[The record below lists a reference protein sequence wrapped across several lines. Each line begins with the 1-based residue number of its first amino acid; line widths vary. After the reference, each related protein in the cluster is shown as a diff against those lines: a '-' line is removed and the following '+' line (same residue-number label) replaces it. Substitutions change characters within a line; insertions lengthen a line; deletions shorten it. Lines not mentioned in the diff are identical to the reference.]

1 MKPLIKRLLREELLK
16 EENLEEGYFK
26 SMLAGLLMMAGL
38 SWGQIKP
45 EYKAK
50 IDSIQKI
57 ETLSKQEKRAEIEKI
72 VQKNRDEISG
82 KKRQDFL
89 RTMAAAG
96 FTDEEKYRK
105 HLAKL
110 AKKKDVG
117 QDGLIDCSKRT
128 DKKGSCTTGNTG
140 GGQSTDDID

>member
-1 MKPLIKRLLREELLK
+1 MKSFIKNKIREALGEK
-16 EENLEEGYFK
+16 EQLEEGYFK

-50 IDSIQKI
+50 IDSIQKLD
-57 ETLSKQEKRAEIEKI
+57 LSPQEKRSEIQKI
-72 VQKNRDEISG
+72 VKINRDEISG
-82 KKRQDFL
+82 KKREDFL

-96 FTDEEKYRK
+96 FTDEKKYLEY
-105 HLAKL
+105 LAKN

-128 DKKGSCTTGNTG
+128 KKTGSCTTGNTG
-140 GGQSTDDID
+140 GGQSTDDIK